1 MTALATQSSPTS
13 EPQSLLL
20 PPHQSDTALHA
31 HLSLG
36 SSPLVGS
43 HKYLGV
49 EIAAQNPALASS
61 LAREARRMEKSGDTA
76 KAIEYLTRAIHL
88 DQASA
93 LNRTWLVRR
102 ALLIES
108 GGGSAPIRAIEL
120 YDIGCTLKQLKLWGE
135 AERAY
140 DGAARLDRAF
150 LWPANNVSWM
160 LAMAAH
166 ERTHNASKAVLAAE
180 WACHQSGFGY
190 WGFLGT
196 LAAAFARNGD
206 FERAVA
212 WQQVSLRLT
221 PEAHH
226 EDALRELESYRC
238 REPWIDNDEEP
249 AAGER
254 TDAERLSKV
263 DVPELLARAAALGGG
278 HPARVH

>member
-1 MTALATQSSPTS
+1 MTALAVLSPDAPK
-13 EPQSLLL
+13 PQSLLR

-36 SSPLVGS
+36 SKPLAGEYR
-43 HKYLGV
+43 YLGV

-61 LAREARRMEKSGDTA
+61 LAREARRAERSGDTG
-76 KAIEYLTRAIHL
+76 KAIEYLTRAIRL
-88 DQASA
+88 DQAAA
-93 LNRTWLVRR
+93 LNRTWLARR
-102 ALLIES
+102 AVLIEAA
-108 GGGSAPIRAIEL
+108 GESAPLRAFEL
-120 YDIGCTLKQLKLWGE
+120 YDIGCTLKHLNLWSD

-140 DGAARLDRAF
+140 DSAARLDRAF

-160 LAMAAH
+160 LATTSDAQA
-166 ERTHNASKAVLAAE
+166 HNASKAVLAAE

-196 LAAAFARNGD
+196 LAAAFARNRD

-212 WQQVSLRLT
+212 WQEISLRLT

-226 EDALRELESYRC
+226 EDALRELESYR
-238 REPWIDNDEEP
+238 RGEPWIDNDEAP

-254 TDAERLSKV
+254 KDVERLSKAN
-263 DVPELLARAAALGGG
+263 VPELLARAAALSGGRS
-278 HPARVH
+278 AIVH